1 MALNEEQRK
10 AVEYLNGPLLVL
22 AGPGTGKTQILSQKV
37 AYILENTDTNP
48 ENILCLTFTD
58 AGKENMRERLLSI
71 VGGSANDVNIH
82 TYHSFGSYILT
93 QYKNYAENFD
103 RNLDDAIDT
112 VTQFKIIKSIQ
123 EKLPALDIIKNSN
136 IPDILS
142 TISDAKSSRLYF
154 SDLKKIAETNLN
166 DSAKINNEVSSIL
179 IHELPIL
186 RSQPNSVKYEYGLQ
200 NIYLPVAKV
209 LEKYASKES
218 ITKGI
223 KREANTLLESLNLA
237 VEEGIHYGKNGN
249 PSIAPLTKWKD
260 SNFEKDYNE
269 NYILSSRIA
278 NKKLLSI
285 SFIME
290 SYDEYLRQN
299 NLFDFADMIQ
309 QSIHFLKEDNGF
321 RATLSERYQFI
332 LLDEFQDTNPSQF
345 ELVNLLVSGQEAPN
359 IMAVGDDEQAI
370 YEFQGASASSL
381 SNFKNEFNAK
391 VITLTK
397 NYRSTQEI
405 LDFSRHIADQLD
417 VSFAKSEGVNKKLS
431 SINNDLIL
439 NGNKGQTHIHRHEF
453 LNSDAEFSFIAK
465 EIRKMIDD
473 GVEPKDIAVITSKH
487 KYIAPI
493 LPHLKRQKINVT
505 YEKRENILEDHRIH
519 ELMMLS
525 RFIYGIAKN
534 NNPSYMMMEILT
546 YKFFQ
551 IPAVEIVKSLQ
562 SSYNDKRKPLD
573 YLLGSENEN
582 LKKIGTFFAELVAD
596 SFDTPLEKFIDMLTG
611 IATTSS
617 GIKSPFID
625 YYANSIKDFSTF
637 NLYENLSVLREII
650 EKHVKVDRPRL
661 SDLISFLDDYEEA
674 GESILNKSPYQDN
687 SNSVQVMTAHKSKG
701 LEFKHVFLTSVDD
714 INWGKGKGNNNLLTL
729 PKNVIQ
735 IRNTGNTDD
744 EKLRVFF
751 VAITRAQMPLTLTS
765 SSSDFA
771 GKAPNRLAYLS
782 EHIGDNNVIVSPFVP
797 EGHVI
802 SHDDFG
808 EAQKSENSLI
818 DSWIYSYLSPEEDL
832 REQLENKLK
841 SYKMSA
847 SDLTKF
853 IDVVFAGPLEFYRA
867 KLIGGPNEPTSLNIN
882 FGDLIHEIFENIT
895 NQKISDQE
903 AIDLYLGKVDKQDI
917 PDSDKESLKSRG
929 IISLKASLKSFG
941 DILRAEDSKDR
952 KSTRLNSSHQIISY
966 AVFCL

>member
-186 RSQPNSVKYEYGLQ
+186 KSQPNSVKYEYGLQ

-209 LEKYASKES
+209 LEKYASKDS
-218 ITKGI
+218 IT
-223 KREANTLLESLNLA
+223 
-237 VEEGIHYGKNGN
+237 
-249 PSIAPLTKWKD
+249 PLTKWKD

-359 IMAVGDDEQAI
+359 
-370 YEFQGASASSL
+370 
-381 SNFKNEFNAK
+381 
-391 VITLTK
+391 
-397 NYRSTQEI
+397 
-405 LDFSRHIADQLD
+405 
-417 VSFAKSEGVNKKLS
+417 
-431 SINNDLIL
+431 
-439 NGNKGQTHIHRHEF
+439 
-453 LNSDAEFSFIAK
+453 
-465 EIRKMIDD
+465 
-473 GVEPKDIAVITSKH
+473 
-487 KYIAPI
+487 
-493 LPHLKRQKINVT
+493 
-505 YEKRENILEDHRIH
+505 
-519 ELMMLS
+519 
-525 RFIYGIAKN
+525 
-534 NNPSYMMMEILT
+534 
-546 YKFFQ
+546 
-551 IPAVEIVKSLQ
+551 
-562 SSYNDKRKPLD
+562 
-573 YLLGSENEN
+573 
-582 LKKIGTFFAELVAD
+582 
-596 SFDTPLEKFIDMLTG
+596 
-611 IATTSS
+611 
-617 GIKSPFID
+617 
-625 YYANSIKDFSTF
+625 
-637 NLYENLSVLREII
+637 
-650 EKHVKVDRPRL
+650 
-661 SDLISFLDDYEEA
+661 
-674 GESILNKSPYQDN
+674 
-687 SNSVQVMTAHKSKG
+687 
-701 LEFKHVFLTSVDD
+701 
-714 INWGKGKGNNNLLTL
+714 
-729 PKNVIQ
+729 
-735 IRNTGNTDD
+735 
-744 EKLRVFF
+744 
-751 VAITRAQMPLTLTS
+751 
-765 SSSDFA
+765 
-771 GKAPNRLAYLS
+771 
-782 EHIGDNNVIVSPFVP
+782 
-797 EGHVI
+797 
-802 SHDDFG
+802 
-808 EAQKSENSLI
+808 
-818 DSWIYSYLSPEEDL
+818 
-832 REQLENKLK
+832 
-841 SYKMSA
+841 
-847 SDLTKF
+847 
-853 IDVVFAGPLEFYRA
+853 
-867 KLIGGPNEPTSLNIN
+867 
-882 FGDLIHEIFENIT
+882 
-895 NQKISDQE
+895 
-903 AIDLYLGKVDKQDI
+903 
-917 PDSDKESLKSRG
+917 
-929 IISLKASLKSFG
+929 
-941 DILRAEDSKDR
+941 
-952 KSTRLNSSHQIISY
+952 
-966 AVFCL
+966 